1 MRFIFSFL
9 LSFIFWFIFWTLS
22 PSLCLGSVNIQNF
35 EHTSSYSFENMS
47 GARVLD
53 SYLPIESGLL
63 LGAGYSYDRNPL
75 VIENLSNNQRVGVLI
90 QSFQTLHLTAG
101 YRLSDV
107 LTLGFDSAVVRTAF
121 QSGKTDVSLSD
132 SRVSANYTF
141 YQRGKWALGLQGL
154 LDLPTGKG
162 ADHLSNSSSSEQV
175 LLAISHEGR
184 PVSVSV
190 NAGYVYCPSA
200 QDDIDPLLDY
210 RKRLVTEIGAIHPF
224 NDRWSAIGEFHRYW
238 TLPFN
243 KSLNPN
249 ELYLGARDQWSESL
263 ALFAGATVGTFD
275 RISSNEWRVLAGL
288 KWAPDL
294 TRTPKQQPAPAPS
307 VKDSGNPVC
316 AHVSPPDLKFT
327 LHFDNAKFSLDDLD
341 ELDRMEKALESL
353 QANIEHVDVV
363 GHTSIVGSDAYNLR
377 LSIRRAAAVRA
388 YLVREGETSQDIHTE
403 GEGSK
408 QLLDPAMNET
418 AHQKNRR
425 VEIIIHQKK
434 SEQKCQ

>member
-1 MRFIFSFL
+1 MRFIFSIIL
-9 LSFIFWFIFWTLS
+9 ISIPW
-22 PSLCLGSVNIQNF
+22 SLIPMLCMASVNIQNF
-35 EHTSSYSFENMS
+35 EQTSSYSFENMS

-53 SYLPIESGLL
+53 SYLPIERGLL

-75 VIENLSNNQRVGVLI
+75 VIENLSNTQRVGVLI
-90 QSFQTLHLTAG
+90 QSYQTLHLTAG
-101 YRLSDV
+101 YRLSDIFM
-107 LTLGFDSAVVRTAF
+107 LGIDSALVRTAF
-121 QSGKTDVSLSD
+121 QSGKNDVSLSD
-132 SRVSANYTF
+132 SRLTANYTF
-141 YQRGKWALGLQGL
+141 YQRGKWAIGLQGL
-154 LDLPTGKG
+154 LDLPTGQG

-175 LLAISHEGR
+175 LLSLSHEWR
-184 PVSVSV
+184 TVSVSV
-190 NAGYVYCPSA
+190 NAGYVYSAKA

-210 RKRLVTEIGAIHPF
+210 RKRLVTELGAIHPF

-243 KSLNPN
+243 NGLNPN

-263 ALFAGATVGTFD
+263 AFFAGATVGTLD
-275 RISSNEWRVLAGL
+275 RVSSNEWRALAGL
-288 KWAPDL
+288 KWAPEL
-294 TRTPKQQPAPAPS
+294 APARKHEQAPS
-307 VKDSGNPVC
+307 RPNTGAAGPVC
-316 AHVSPPDLKFT
+316 VHVSPPDIKFT
-327 LHFDNAKFSLDDLD
+327 LHFENAKFSLDDLN

-353 QANIEHVDVV
+353 KENIEQVDVV
-363 GHTSIVGSDAYNLR
+363 GHTSIVGTDAYNLR

-388 YLVREGETSQDIHTE
+388 YLVREGETSQEIHTE

-408 QLLDPAMNET
+408 QLLDPALNEA